1 MEGASEQNEQ
11 FIIATIARMNPPT
24 PGHLLL
30 IQMMI
35 LEAARK
41 GLRQIFI
48 ILSHTMDDKKNPLD
62 CWIKRDILLHPSITR
77 MKESLARSN
86 PGRNIENI
94 DVEII
99 CMNDEDVIEYTGSI
113 GVFPSLR
120 YLLHRFYNWPETRD
134 KLTLQLFIGD
144 DREGSYDFINEGLK
158 RLVKHQEVEIEK
170 TILKR
175 PSMDESA
182 SIDRLRSLTSEQVSE
197 IPLQSMSATLV
208 RTLVKHG
215 LREHFTEIMKRA
227 YLNPVEI
234 QELWSELV
242 DILGSEKQTA
252 TEGHAE
258 VLRHSIDPL
267 KKVKPTKSQKD
278 PKKKKQLR
286 GGNRKYTKR
295 KSNKRKSNKR
305 KSI

>member
-30 IQMMI
+30 IEMMI

-41 GLRQIFI
+41 GLRRIFI
-48 ILSHTMDDKKNPLD
+48 ILSHTMDNKKNPLD
-62 CWIKRDILLHPSITR
+62 CWTKRDILLHSSITR

-134 KLTLQLFIGD
+134 KLTLQLVIGD
-144 DREGSYDFINEGLK
+144 DRDGSYDFINEGLK
-158 RLVKHQEVEIEK
+158 RLVKHHEVEIEK

-175 PSMDESA
+175 PSMDEFT
-182 SIDRLRSLTSEQVSE
+182 SIDRVVSLSPEQVST
-197 IPLQSMSATLV
+197 IPAQSMSATLV
-208 RTLVKHG
+208 RTLVQHG
-215 LREHFTEIMKRA
+215 LYEHFTEVMKRA

-234 QELWSELV
+234 NELWSELV
-242 DILGSEKQTA
+242 DILGSEKKTVA
-252 TEGHAE
+252 EGHAE
-258 VLRHSIDPL
+258 VPL
-267 KKVKPTKSQKD
+267 KVVPTKSNP
-278 PKKKKQLR
+278 PKKQKLR

-305 KSI
+305 KSRNQFKK